1 MSLKKA
7 RQIVKYATRAG
18 LSARIIDGL
27 TDKSARA
34 ALAIHEPNAHPM
46 AGKYAVAHLCPAGPY
61 VAAGWLWSKGQ
72 VDEILA
78 GALPAV

>member
-1 MSLKKA
+1 MSLKEA
-7 RQIVKYATRAG
+7 RRIAKYAQKAG

-46 AGKYAVAHLCPAGPY
+46 SGKYTVAHLRPVGPY

-78 GALPAV
+78 GALPAA